1 MQKLFLASLF
11 KDVYQI
17 FVDFA
22 NENLVGKTVTFI
34 PTAALPDKLDFHV
47 KYSMELLSKMGLVI
61 DELEISTAAHLDIVN
76 KLEKNDY
83 IYVTGGNTFFLLQE
97 MNRSGA
103 GNLMKAQIHAGKLFI
118 GESAGAILLAPDI
131 EYSKDTDNP
140 LAAPQ
145 LKTFEALNI
154 IDFYPVPHYKN
165 DPLKE
170 AVEVVISKYGA
181 ELPLVPFSNS
191 QAILVTGNEK
201 KIVHFPPEGGRI
213 PKGMQTV

>member
-11 KDVYQI
+11 KDVSQI

-22 NENLVGKTVTFI
+22 NENLAGKTVTFI
-34 PTAALPDKLDFHV
+34 PTAALPDKLDFHIE
-47 KYSMELLSKMGLVI
+47 YSKDLLSEMGLIV
-61 DELEISTAAHLDIVN
+61 DELEISTAPHLDIVN

-103 GNLMKAQIHAGKLFI
+103 GNLMKTQINAGKLYI
-118 GESAGAILLAPDI
+118 GESAGAILAAPDI
-131 EYSKDTDNP
+131 EYARDTDDP
-140 LAAPQ
+140 LVAPQ
-145 LKTFEALNI
+145 LKTFEALSM

-170 AVEVVISKYGA
+170 AVELVISKYDTK
-181 ELPLVPFSNS
+181 LPLVPFSDS
-191 QAILVTGNEK
+191 QAILVMGKEK
-201 KIVHFPPEGGRI
+201 QIVSNKSKI
-213 PKGMQTV
+213 KL

>member
-11 KDVYQI
+11 KDVSPI

-22 NENLVGKTVTFI
+22 NENLAGKKVTFI
-34 PTAALPDKLDFHV
+34 PTAALPDKLNFHIE
-47 KYSMELLSKMGLVI
+47 YSKKLLSKMGLIV
-61 DELEISTAAHLDIVN
+61 DELEISTAAHSDIVN

-103 GNLMKAQIHAGKLFI
+103 GNLIKTQINAGKLFI
-118 GESAGAILLAPDI
+118 GESAGAILLAPDV
-131 EYSKDTDNP
+131 EYARDTDNP

-165 DPLKE
+165 YPLKE
-170 AVEVVISKYGA
+170 AVEIIISKYDT
-181 ELPLVPFSNS
+181 ELPLVPFSDS
-191 QAILVTGNEK
+191 QAILVMGKEK
-201 KIVHFPPEGGRI
+201 QIVSKKSKI
-213 PKGMQTV
+213 KL